1 MSEHQYPS
9 GELSKHGHSGERFG
23 RDLPLEL
30 VRHSLRRQK
39 RRSRQPAIRAP
50 WNKYI
55 GRSNKAILVAAHTTY
70 HTINFLYM
78 AARIMATTRLRKT
91 FHYPT
96 EDDSDP
102 DELDEQDQE
111 SLIAD
116 IQARDSSTNDFY
128 RRAFLPLPLLSLLLY
143 VPSIFAPTS
152 SRAVLVALLSLTS
165 LAGSAYII
173 YYLPLA
179 KEDVKGKRPV
189 YKGDS
194 RGPVERYIVV
204 LNAALA
210 AFLATVAVLSW
221 RRALVDDFWRGI
233 LPGGLSII
241 ICYLE
246 TRPLTSLLQPF
257 SLSSCSP
264 AVKCCPLISQHWSA

>member
-1 MSEHQYPS
+1 
-9 GELSKHGHSGERFG
+9 
-23 RDLPLEL
+23 
-30 VRHSLRRQK
+30 
-39 RRSRQPAIRAP
+39 
-50 WNKYI
+50 
-55 GRSNKAILVAAHTTY
+55 
-70 HTINFLYM
+70 
-78 AARIMATTRLRKT
+78 MATTRLRKT

-116 IQARDSSTNDFY
+116 IQARDSNSNDFY

-165 LAGSAYII
+165 LAGTAYII
-173 YYLPLA
+173 YYLPLP

-189 YKGDS
+189 YKGDA

-210 AFLATVAVLSW
+210 AFLALVAVLSW

-233 LPGGLSII
+233 LPGGLSI
-241 ICYLE
+241 YH
-246 TRPLTSLLQPF
+246 LLPCKQG
-257 SLSSCSP
+257 
-264 AVKCCPLISQHWSA
+264 H